1 MKLFK
6 RKKKDYGW
14 DYVANRLAEL
24 EPKRM
29 DRLVE
34 IAKDMRANKRD
45 LDVFVNGRPDEIDK
59 IVKDI
64 EEENGRKE
72 I

>member
-14 DYVANRLAEL
+14 DYIANRLAEL

-29 DRLVE
+29 DRLVD
-34 IAKDMRANKRD
+34 IAKDLALLAKVGD
-45 LDVFVNGRPDEIDK
+45 
-59 IVKDI
+59 
-64 EEENGRKE
+64 
-72 I
+72 